1 MGRSPFIGVH
11 VYDFDTKKRGRP
23 DKPSPWVVRW
33 RVAGAKTLGSKSFKH
48 LGDAKKFHRELN
60 NAADRGELFDPE
72 TRLPVSM
79 LGATA
84 TTSVAQ
90 LVFMFYQENINR
102 WLPRSRE
109 SSAEVL
115 ASLLLIAV
123 RKNPT
128 AFPSSRSNRL
138 TDEQQMRSDIYDWLL
153 SDPTSKRAT
162 PIPKWVQ
169 KNSLALQSMT
179 EDMCAGLHERLNTRI
194 DGKPKAQSTQNRIRT
209 NINPLFKFAVK
220 KNLIIRNP
228 WPEVKRLTQS
238 ERATKKEPPEVVER
252 KFPKTTQIAEAL
264 DELTTPSSR
273 PGAVAHRVLIA
284 IMAYAGLRPSEA
296 VALRIEDCVEL
307 PDTGW
312 GRIYVVQSNK
322 ATFDKR
328 WMKNTP
334 SVGLTKTGTIR
345 SLAIPQ
351 ELVAIIREHIGDRT
365 EGLVAPDE
373 RGGMMH
379 IGNLARAWRKV
390 RQNPDWRPY
399 DLRAARASLHV
410 NAGRPRSEVAREM
423 GHSPAVLDEFYLGI
437 SDDDVNTGLARVEE
451 RLSVARPPAKKA
463 PAKKRA
469 PRKTAAK
476 KKPAPAAKKVGASKK
491 TQPTSKRRSK

>member
-11 VYDFDTKKRGRP
+11 VYDFDTKKRARP

-48 LGDAKKFHRELN
+48 LGDAKKFHRELH

-79 LGATA
+79 LAPTA

-90 LVFMFYQENINR
+90 LVFMHYQENINR
-102 WLPRSRE
+102 WLPRSRA
-109 SSAEVL
+109 SNAEVF
-115 ASLLLIAV
+115 ASLLLVAV
-123 RKNPT
+123 RRNPT
-128 AFPSSRSNRL
+128 ALPASRSTKL

-153 SDPTSKRAT
+153 TDTSSKSAK
-162 PIPKWVQ
+162 PMPKWLQ
-169 KNSLALQSMT
+169 KNTVPLQALT
-179 EDMCAGLHERLNTRI
+179 EDMCVGLNERLNTRL
-194 DGKPKAQSTQNRIRT
+194 DGTPKAQSTQNRIRT
-209 NINPLFKFAVK
+209 NINALFKFAVK

-238 ERATKKEPPEVVER
+238 EQATKKEPPEVVER
-252 KFPKTTQIAEAL
+252 KLPKTTHIAEAL

-273 PGAVAHRVLIA
+273 PGAVARRVLIA

-307 PDTGW
+307 PAQGW

-328 WMKNTP
+328 WMKSTP

-345 SLAIPQ
+345 TLAIPQ
-351 ELVAIIREHIGDRT
+351 ELVAIIRDHIGDRT

-379 IGNLARAWRKV
+379 TGNLARAWRKV
-390 RQNPDWRPY
+390 RQSPDWRPY

-423 GHSPAVLDEFYLGI
+423 GHSPAVLDEFYLGV

-451 RLSVARPPAKKA
+451 RLSIARPPAKKA
-463 PAKKRA
+463 AAKRV
-469 PRKTAAK
+469 PRKAAAK
-476 KKPAPAAKKVGASKK
+476 KAAASKRA
-491 TQPTSKRRSK
+491 QPTSKRPPK